1 MIPDV
6 IFGLIVL
13 VGVVYLV
20 VNTMKLSGTKMDDEI
35 LGRKLQDLR
44 KLKDLNDPKNEPPFH
59 DAKDHSH
66 R

>member
-1 MIPDV
+1 MSPDV

-44 KLKDLNDPKNEPPFH
+44 TLKDLNDPKNEPPFH
-59 DAKDHSH
+59 DQTKPN
-66 R
+66 

>member
-44 KLKDLNDPKNEPPFH
+44 KLKDLNDPNKEP
-59 DAKDHSH
+59 
-66 R
+66 